1 MAKRKRAYWSSPHSW
16 LIIGFVTRVTWQV
29 PQVDSRSLP
38 LFLVWFVLLNF
49 SFLCSVF
56 CCLYPISNKDIAVLS
71 LEDQKA
77 PVLNTRGS
85 HEPVFLTWFSIWL
98 LNFIE
103 QVGIFLCNSY
113 VGSRKYFYVCCA
125 SSQIKQLYHN
135 KGRFP
140 VKLALVKSAPSQIGL
155 KMKVNN
161 RRKNTSC
168 CLHMNYTKIFLLV
181 L

>member
-1 MAKRKRAYWSSPHSW
+1 MNEERTSKLFFFWPLYCLSFFDIQLLITSLISSNFSCEP
-16 LIIGFVTRVTWQV
+16 FK
-29 PQVDSRSLP
+29 
-38 LFLVWFVLLNF
+38 FLV
-49 SFLCSVF
+49 

-85 HEPVFLTWFSIWL
+85 REPVFLTWFSIWL

-155 KMKVNN
+155 KMKV
-161 RRKNTSC
+161 KSAP
-168 CLHMNYTKIFLLV
+168 KIKIKKE
-181 L
+181 